1 MEGKIKEVGSFEDFR
16 NVYRVFSGPPY
27 NEKYTDEEL
36 GKIFREYQEGGYIFG
51 AYSDDVCAGIVALER
66 GAKTEQPVKFEEE
79 SIMYLADVAVLD
91 EYRNTGLGT
100 QLMIYAVM
108 QSSAL
113 GYQRLY
119 MRTLER
125 GKSMSYGI
133 AYKIGFRQIPGVFQ
147 DVERERV
154 NGSIETARNIFL
166 DIDLRNL
173 NRDALKRGIQEAC
186 ARQKPEEER

>member
-1 MEGKIKEVGSFEDFR
+1 MEGKIKEVGSLEDFK

-36 GKIFREYQEGGYIFG
+36 EEIFREYQEGGYIFG
-51 AYSDDVCAGIVALER
+51 AYSGDVCAGIVALER
-66 GAKTEQPVKFEEE
+66 GVKEDQPVEFEEE

-91 EYRNTGLGT
+91 KYRNTGLGT
-100 QLMIYAVM
+100 QLMLYAVM
-108 QSSAL
+108 QSSTL
-113 GYQRLY
+113 GYTRMY
-119 MRTLER
+119 MRTLEK

-133 AYKIGFRQIPGVFQ
+133 AYKIGFRQMPGIFQ
-147 DVERERV
+147 NVERERV

-186 ARQKPEEER
+186 AKQEDREER